1 MKRTKSIR
9 TLPSANYRMASIK
22 LKKFKVS
29 DLKMEL
35 VPQVGLILL
44 LSMVLPPIPLKKSE
58 LVLQLV
64 LSIVPTSNKGLKLVL
79 LMVPTSNKGL
89 KLVLLMVLSPVK

>member
-1 MKRTKSIR
+1 MLLSA
-9 TLPSANYRMASIK
+9 ANYRMASIK
-22 LKKFKVS
+22 LRKFKVS

-35 VPQVGLILL
+35 VQQVGLMLV

-64 LSIVPTSNKGLKLVL
+64 LSIVLTSY
-79 LMVPTSNKGL
+79 KGL